1 VVKDAAEG
9 DVIEIMIR
17 LEKMY
22 RNDAL
27 LSDTG
32 ARGCQMKPVSG
43 KFREEKIQKESHFPQ

>member
-1 VVKDAAEG
+1 MKDAAEG

-22 RNDAL
+22 RNEAL